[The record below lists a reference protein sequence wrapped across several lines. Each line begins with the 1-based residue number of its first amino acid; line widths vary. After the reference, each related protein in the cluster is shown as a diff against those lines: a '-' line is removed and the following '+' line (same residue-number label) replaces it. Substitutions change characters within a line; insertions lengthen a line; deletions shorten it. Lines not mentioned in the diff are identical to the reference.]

1 MWLAVIALVVVGL
14 VVLAR
19 PGSSAPQPQGA
30 EPCFGEPDAPRRPR
44 ALERTFLLADLV
56 GFTALAEAVADAAV
70 AVPLGVASIKGLR
83 QPVVLYELKERA
95 SIGGER

>member
-56 GFTALAEAVADAAV
+56 GFTALAEAV
-70 AVPLGVASIKGLR
+70 PLGVASIKGLR